1 MKTTIMHLMS
11 LFLILA
17 FSASCGKKESGSS
30 SKSNNANNPVTVGNA
45 TGDTAYNALKGWF
58 EGTGDVTPPNQAI
71 FLKST
76 LNNSGFVATPVMCQ
90 KATGNLIDIG
100 IPGCSAPSTCFV
112 VISGNIMI
120 GSVVMTGSD
129 NRKFSSCSTSS
140 MTLYKKSENADLRA
154 AVYGSAS
161 LFVIPSLTVQA
172 GSIFKVYF
180 SSINGS
186 TSPVA
191 SAEINTSLPSIVNPT
206 RLPVGTS
213 QNKLLI
219 DFRNYNL

>member
-17 FSASCGKKESGSS
+17 FSASCGKKEGGSS
-30 SKSNNANNPVTVGNA
+30 SNSSNTNNPITGIS
-45 TGDTAYNALKGWF
+45 TGDTAYNTLKTWY
-58 EGTGDVTPPNQAI
+58 EGTSDVTPPNQAI

-76 LNNSGFVATPVMCQ
+76 LNNSGFVSTPVMCQ
-90 KATGNLIDIG
+90 KATGALIDVG

-112 VISGNIMI
+112 VLGGNIMI

-140 MTLYKKSENADLRA
+140 MTHYKKSENADLKSA
-154 AVYGSAS
+154 IYGTSS
-161 LFVIPSLTVQA
+161 LFVIPSLTVQS
-172 GSIFKVYF
+172 GSIFKIYF
-180 SSINGS
+180 SSMNGS

-191 SAEINTSLPSIVNPT
+191 HAEVNTSLPSIVNPT
-206 RLPVGTS
+206 RLPVSTS
-213 QNKLLI
+213 QTKYLI
-219 DFRNYNL
+219 DYRNYNL